1 MISIVFGVKTIA
13 KGRESFRGCVEE
25 VLICNA
31 IISYKPSN
39 VSYIE
44 YYID

>member
-1 MISIVFGVKTIA
+1 MIFHCFGLKTIA
-13 KGRESFRGCVEE
+13 KGRGSFRGCVEE